1 MPKLKTEPVLALN
14 LFDLDRMEPS
24 MRSSLL
30 GGKLDLSRPIRL
42 GKADE
47 VAVGLVCSTLTAAL
61 AIDVIRSED
70 RRFGDEPTRAYLHR
84 GGTWERL
91 DPSAVLTVLQGET
104 PRLNPIFF
112 SRVLEAAPVKS
123 VMLGSEV

>member
-1 MPKLKTEPVLALN
+1 MPKLKSEPVLALN
-14 LFDLDRMEPS
+14 LFDLDRLDPQL
-24 MRSSLL
+24 RASLL

-70 RRFGDEPTRAYLHR
+70 RRHGDEPTRAYIHR
-84 GGTWERL
+84 GDWERL
-91 DPSAVLTVLQGET
+91 DPSAVLTVMREGKS
-104 PRLNPIFF
+104 RLNPIFF
-112 SRVLEAAPVKS
+112 SRVLESSPAKP
-123 VMLGSEV
+123 VMLGMEV